1 MGAMNIGGSDH
12 GSSRTPASSGEYPR
26 QLWKNCDIRN
36 SAPNS
41 PAYMNRLTA
50 LALANVRSRNR
61 PTGIMGLSERRSQA
75 RNAAANAAPAASEPI
90 TSALP
95 QPTEFARIRPQVT
108 PNAPAAAS
116 S

>member
-41 PAYMNRLTA
+41 PAYMSRLTA
-50 LALANVRSRNR
+50 LALANVRERNS
-61 PTGIMGLSERRSQA
+61 PSGIIGEAERRSQA
-75 RNAAANAAPAASEPI
+75 RKAPISAKPATSDPT

-95 QPTEFARIRPQVT
+95 QP
-108 PNAPAAAS
+108 AALA
-116 S
+116 

>member
-1 MGAMNIGGSDH
+1 MNIGGIDQ

-50 LALANVRSRNR
+50 FALANVRSRKS
-61 PTGIMGLSERRSQA
+61 PSGIIGLGERRSHA
-75 RNAAANAAPAASEPI
+75 TKAEANAAPAASAPR
-90 TSALP
+90 TSTLL
-95 QPTEFARIRPQVT
+95 QPAAVARIRPQVT
-108 PNAPAAAS
+108 ANAPAPAS
-116 S
+116 N